1 MNLSEWQ
8 LESEAAEQ
16 ADKQTDRHLSHE
28 HLAEEPH
35 GEVHVVVLHGEVVPV
50 EGHVEQVGHEGDL
63 GDGGP
68 QSPGEEVIDRSPVS
82 LHTGK
87 HHPAEAETPGGF
99 VKRHVASVLQP
110 E

>member
-68 QSPGEEVIDRSPVS
+68 QAPGQEGDTPRCVTMCDTVSPLAMQRPTDHLS
-82 LHTGK
+82 
-87 HHPAEAETPGGF
+87 
-99 VKRHVASVLQP
+99 
-110 E
+110 

>member
-16 ADKQTDRHLSHE
+16 ADEQTDRDLSHE

-50 EGHVEQVGHEGDL
+50 EGHVEQVTAPL
-63 GDGGP
+63 
-68 QSPGEEVIDRSPVS
+68 
-82 LHTGK
+82 
-87 HHPAEAETPGGF
+87 
-99 VKRHVASVLQP
+99 RHVNIEVACLDKPSKPRCRQASYEP
-110 E
+110 GMRC